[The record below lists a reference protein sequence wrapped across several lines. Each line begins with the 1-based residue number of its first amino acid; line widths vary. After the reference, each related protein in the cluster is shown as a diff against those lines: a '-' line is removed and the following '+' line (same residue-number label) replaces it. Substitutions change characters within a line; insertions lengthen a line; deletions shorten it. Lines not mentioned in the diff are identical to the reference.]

1 MLSLKVCIFV
11 LYCWVGRM
19 AREFPLPADV
29 MVALFSLRFVFMER
43 KVLYS
48 EWWAGVVFVRC
59 CDFSFV
65 R

>member
-1 MLSLKVCIFV
+1 MKVCIFV
-11 LYCWVGRM
+11 LYCWVRRM
-19 AREFPLPADV
+19 TREFPLPADV
-29 MVALFSLRFVFMER
+29 MLALFSLSFVFMEC

-48 EWWAGVVFVRC
+48 EWWAGVVCVRC